1 MLPPG
6 DRPNPETEP
15 ASLMFPTLAR
25 GFFTTSATWKAP
37 TEALFG
43 DKVKS
48 IAQETAF
55 QTALRNCSKQ
65 AGGTVSVYVILVKGE
80 YMQASIFLQKLA
92 ASSMK
97 VTASFTKVAASF
109 MKDTI
114 THKEQMSP

>member
-1 MLPPG
+1 MPSSRG
-6 DRPNPETEP
+6 SFRPRVESASPVSP
-15 ASLMFPTLAR
+15 ALAGR
-25 GFFTTSATWKAP
+25 FFTTSATWKAP

-92 ASSMK
+92 ASFMK